1 MATITNMTTDT
12 QKRFSQDSKHAM
24 RNPWVIGW
32 LTAVL
37 LVLIVNAVF
46 IITAIQTN
54 PGLVEADYYE
64 KGRDHEQNFL
74 KKAEA
79 RSRLGWQLNLQLP
92 ARMVMN
98 RASLYTLNVIDNT
111 GSPLTD
117 AEAVLVAYRPSDA
130 AADFNIP
137 LQEYSSGL
145 YQAEVSF
152 PLKGVWDLTAR
163 VTRGEHSLDVTQR
176 ISVLAN

>member
-12 QKRFSQDSKHAM
+12 QKRFSQDSKQAM

-32 LTAVL
+32 LAAVL
-37 LVLIVNAVF
+37 LVIIINAVF

-79 RSRLGWQLNLQLP
+79 RNRLGWQLNLQLP
-92 ARMVMN
+92 TQIVMEK
-98 RASLYTLNVIDNT
+98 ASVYTLNVVDNI

-117 AEAVLVAYRPSDA
+117 AKAVLVAYRPSDA
-130 AADFNIP
+130 AADFTIP
-137 LQEYSSGL
+137 LNENSSGL

-152 PLKGVWDLTAR
+152 PLKGVWELTAR
-163 VTRGEHSLDVTQR
+163 VTRSESSLDVAQR